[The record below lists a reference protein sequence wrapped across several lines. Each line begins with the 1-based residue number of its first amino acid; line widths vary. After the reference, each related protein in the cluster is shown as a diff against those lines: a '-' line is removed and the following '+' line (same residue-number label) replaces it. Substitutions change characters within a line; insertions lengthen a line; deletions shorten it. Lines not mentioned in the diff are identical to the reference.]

1 MTSYHDLLLGAY
13 AMAPDSA
20 AEDVFY
26 DGIAE
31 VGIGGLE
38 MPLPLSGA
46 RTLDPAWIAR
56 HVRSEWDVLMTCIP
70 TVMARLG
77 SDVRYGLAATDD
89 DARSRAVADVGRAR
103 DLALRLAD
111 LSGRRRVTAI
121 QVPGAPDPERGS
133 RAALARSL
141 AEIAEWD
148 LAGAEILV
156 EHCDAAIPGQAAA
169 KGFLSLDDEIA
180 AVLEVMGTAPG
191 PVGMSVNWGRSA
203 IEGRHAATAVEHVT
217 AVAEA
222 GLLRVVVLSGATDAH
237 TLWGPAWSDAHIPPR
252 GDDPALAASA
262 ASLLG
267 PDEIAATLRAA
278 GPGPQV
284 VVKVSVRPAD
294 ADVATRLAVARAALA
309 EVAAASS
316 SVAARPAG

>member
-1 MTSYHDLLLGAY
+1 MTSFPDLLLGAY
-13 AMAPDSA
+13 AMAPEPA
-20 AEDVFY
+20 AEELFY
-26 DGIAE
+26 DGVAE
-31 VGIGGLE
+31 LGIGGLE
-38 MPLPLSGA
+38 MPLPLEGA
-46 RTLDPAWIAR
+46 RTLDHAWIAR
-56 HVRSEWDVLMTCIP
+56 NVRPEWDLLVTCIP

-77 SDVRYGLAATDD
+77 SDVPYGLAATDD
-89 DARSRAVADVGRAR
+89 EARSRAVADVGRAR

-121 QVPGAPDPERGS
+121 QVHSAAGPERGS

-141 AEIAEWD
+141 AEITVWD

-156 EHCDAAIPGQAAA
+156 EHCDALIPGQVAA
-169 KGFLSLDDEIA
+169 KGFCSLDDEIA
-180 AVLEVMGTAPG
+180 AVLQVMGTGAG

-203 IEGRHAATAVEHVT
+203 IEGRRAATAIEHVT

-222 GLLRVVVLSGATDAH
+222 GLLRVVVLSGVADAD
-237 TLWGPAWSDAHIPPR
+237 TQWGPAWSDAHIPPR

-267 PDEIAATLRAA
+267 PDEIAATLGAA

-309 EVAAASS
+309 EVAAARS
-316 SVAARPAG
+316 SVGARPAS